1 MKKTIAFLTSLAAL
15 CSLISCEENEIED
28 IKGDSEIIQEETV
41 PTETPTEADLPF
53 REYKA
58 EDFTDIKVKLTMQ
71 QTAPPVKVEEYDL
84 SWIEFE
90 PKIPLCALPENRSI
104 EKFTPYYRSD
114 AENYDMTS
122 EEYAEEYMKL
132 YEPLLDK
139 PVYPSIE
146 CITTDGEN
154 IYYVAKYDKC
164 CNYKAH
170 DFEIYRC
177 NPETKENKCI
187 FTYSDTDVSFSVDD
201 MAYYDGELWI
211 IGEYDKSRDNVIHYD
226 DRISAEGC
234 NNSDESSDEPLEGI
248 FRADTETNTLEL
260 SFSPP
265 DDRWYIQGFY
275 RTDDNRLVT
284 SYIQYT
290 GENSENCFYEYSGN
304 SWEKSEYKK
313 YGVSIPYNDDFVTCY
328 EKNKSLFTEC
338 SRFTLD
344 TGLRSANL
352 AAISDNRATY
362 LLNDSL
368 STILYTYDF
377 EKMERYIID
386 LTSYGREYGYYG
398 AGDNI
403 LLHQPAGKSGMYII
417 PELGAA
423 FEIFRAD
430 FEPGMDYRS
439 GEVYISHNICN
450 TNGKI
455 AIIEKGTV
463 NRTYLINGDISAN
476 IPDEEHYIGKD
487 KSRIN
492 KVYFLGE

>member
-1 MKKTIAFLTSLAAL
+1 MKKTIAFLTSLAVL
-15 CSLISCEENEIED
+15 CSLVSCEENKSD
-28 IKGDSEIIQEETV
+28 SKGDTDVIQSEEV
-41 PTETPTEADLPF
+41 TEAEILF
-53 REYKA
+53 REYTA
-58 EDFTDIKVKLTMQ
+58 EDFTDIKVNLNKQ
-71 QTAPPVKVEEYDL
+71 QTAPPVELNEYDL

-90 PKIPLCALPENRSI
+90 PKVSVCALPENRSI
-104 EKFTPYYRSD
+104 EKILPHYESD
-114 AENYDMTS
+114 AQYYDMTP
-122 EEYAEEYMKL
+122 EEYAEEFMKL

-146 CITTDGEN
+146 CTATDGEN

-164 CNYKAH
+164 CNYKTH

-177 NPETKENKCI
+177 NPETKENECI
-187 FTYSDTDVSFSVDD
+187 FTYSNTDESFMVND
-201 MAYYDGELWI
+201 MAYYDGELWV
-211 IGEYDKSRDNVIHYD
+211 IGNYSLLKGYVY
-226 DRISAEGC
+226 
-234 NNSDESSDEPLEGI
+234 ESLNGI

-265 DDRWYIQGFY
+265 DDRWHIQGFY

-290 GENSENCFYEYSGN
+290 GEGSENCFYEYNGN

-313 YGVSIPYNDDFVTCY
+313 YGVSIPYNGDFVTCY

-338 SRFTLD
+338 SRFSLD

-386 LTSYGREYGYYG
+386 LTSYGREYGCYA

-403 LLHQPAGKSGMYII
+403 LLHQPTGKSGMYII

-430 FEPGMDYRS
+430 FEPGMDYLG
-439 GEVYISHNICN
+439 GEVYTYHNISKSN
-450 TNGKI
+450 EKI
-455 AIIEKGTV
+455 AIIEICTV
-463 NRTYLINGDISAN
+463 NRVTYVGGEITDN
-476 IPDEEHYIGKD
+476 IPDEEYYIGKD
-487 KSRIN
+487 VSRIN
-492 KVYFLGE
+492 KVYILGE